1 MVQVTKVW
9 YREAIRSYVWGVVKR
24 AYYWVSRIRKTG
36 MPHPTQSSHR
46 PAPLTHHVFFCVG
59 GWQIFVAE
67 AREELAGQQYFLFSW
82 RLLLCDTL
90 LTVYLLFVSLMA
102 FLLALDVTPNIVA
115 NAILK

>member
-1 MVQVTKVW
+1 M
-9 YREAIRSYVWGVVKR
+9 
-24 AYYWVSRIRKTG
+24 
-36 MPHPTQSSHR
+36 
-46 PAPLTHHVFFCVG
+46 
-59 GWQIFVAE
+59 AE